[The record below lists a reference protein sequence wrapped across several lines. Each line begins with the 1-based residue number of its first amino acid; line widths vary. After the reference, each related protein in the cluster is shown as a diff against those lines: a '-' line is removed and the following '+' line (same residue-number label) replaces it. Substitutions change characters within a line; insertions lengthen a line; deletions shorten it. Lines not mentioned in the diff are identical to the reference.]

1 MNKDIRVEVS
11 FRGHRK
17 RKRLKLLL
25 GPEST
30 DFLLDLW
37 ISAAMSHPSG
47 ILEGMDEIDIALDA
61 GWEGDPKVFV
71 DALVTCGFMEK
82 DDETETY
89 RLHDWEEHQPYVC
102 HAPERSASASN
113 AARVKWEKKRN
124 AESMRSVAHTEGKPS
139 AMRNEEK
146 RNAPSPS
153 PSPSPSPILK
163 NKEKDTPLPPT
174 GGESTSVVSNVITE
188 DVKPP
193 KKSKPDRPR
202 SGAAIEYS
210 QEFERFWQAYPR
222 KVAKDA
228 AFQAWEKTI
237 GGKHGPPPR
246 EPTALI
252 DAAVRYAQDCR
263 AKCTEDQYILH
274 ASTFLGPK
282 RRWKDFSRPPDWNA
296 PVVGA
301 AGQVASLRDVQGFSP
316 QMTPEGGEIDAKER
330 LRRAQRAEGRC

>member
-47 ILEGMDEIDIALDA
+47 VLEGMDEIDIALDA

-113 AARVKWEKKRN
+113 AARIKWEKRRI
-124 AESMRSVAHTEGKPS
+124 AESMRSACDAHTEGKPG
-139 AMRNEEK
+139 AMRDEEK

-153 PSPSPSPILK
+153 PSPKQK

-174 GGESTSVVSNVITE
+174 GGDTTLVVSSGAT
-188 DVKPP
+188 DGGTTP
-193 KKSKPDRPR
+193 KKSKPQRPR
-202 SGAAIEYS
+202 NGAVIEYS

-228 AFQAWEKTI
+228 AFQAWQKTI

-246 EPTALI
+246 EPTVLI
-252 DAAVRYAQDCR
+252 DAAARYAQDCR

-282 RRWKDFSRPPDWNA
+282 RRWKDFTRPPDWNA
-296 PVVGA
+296 PVIGT
-301 AGQVASLRDVQGFSP
+301 GSQVASLRDVQGFSA
-316 QMTPEGGEIDAKER
+316 EGGEIDAKER